1 MIQRGLSKECNNID
15 WQSLE
20 EKKISVLEYI
30 ETKKK
35 KSMWSSQMMQE
46 NLTKF
51 DIHPCK
57 HSQQTK
63 GSILNLMTSS
73 KHLSA
78 KIT

>member
-1 MIQRGLSKECNNID
+1 MIQRGLSKECHID

-20 EKKISVLEYI
+20 EKKKSVYLSI
-30 ETKKK
+30 LRQKKK
-35 KSMWSSQMMQE
+35 KSMWSSQKMQE

-78 KIT
+78 KII

>member
-1 MIQRGLSKECNNID
+1 MIQRGLSKECHID

-20 EKKISVLEYI
+20 EKKKISVLEYI
-30 ETKKK
+30 KTKK
-35 KSMWSSQMMQE
+35 KSMWSSQKMQE

-78 KIT
+78 KII